1 MGLDLRWLF
10 RRQSFF
16 LLFPFPVWTAS
27 QKWRHSP
34 SPKAGRV
41 SEPVFSLVSFLAENL
56 IQVSSSPQNSVL
68 SLVIHSPVVKE
79 KSCMLLSSKA
89 RWRRSKAWHWL
100 QGISAPLSAL
110 QLCKFYPTKSPGLLT
125 RPRATLSAIRGSCP
139 FCLVPNAVY
148 QPRDFFHSLS
158 SRQGCLPRAA
168 WSTGQHSLHPFL
180 CAMLELMAICRS
192 PQQRFLKSWQG
203 IMDKYVQKWGFFWWM
218 RICLAR
224 NKVKITQRIA
234 SNLQTALWS

>member
-68 SLVIHSPVVKE
+68 SLVIHSPGVKE

-148 QPRDFFHSLS
+148 QPRAFCTAFPA
-158 SRQGCLPRAA
+158 GRAA
-168 WSTGQHSLHPFL
+168 CPEQHGALANTAFIPFCVLCWSSWPYAGLHSNAFWSPGRGLWINMCRNGDSFDGWGSVL
-180 CAMLELMAICRS
+180 LEIR
-192 PQQRFLKSWQG
+192 LK
-203 IMDKYVQKWGFFWWM
+203 
-218 RICLAR
+218 
-224 NKVKITQRIA
+224 
-234 SNLQTALWS
+234 